1 MPPGIGY
8 GMGGGPA
15 GAPSDPTGM
24 PQPGV
29 MTSSLSASPDQ
40 QAMCEII
47 AMLRGGQVG
56 AERFIQLLSLLAAS
70 TMQGQGAG
78 APPQQVP
85 QQAQQQ
91 QPPPDITALLGG

>member
-1 MPPGIGY
+1 
-8 GMGGGPA
+8 
-15 GAPSDPTGM
+15 
-24 PQPGV
+24 

-40 QAMCEII
+40 QAMSEII

-70 TMQGQGAG
+70 TMQGAG